1 MAIRTTAAGRF
12 AGARNLEIAAFI
24 ELAKFLPNRPTRMAI
39 VSSAQTGRSFVRE
52 RFVQPIAS
60 FVNTEAS
67 GAILLLAATV
77 VALAWANSPW
87 DGSYADFWHAH
98 LAVDFNLFRIDET
111 LGHLVNDGLMAIFF
125 FVVGLEIKREV
136 VRGEL
141 ASPRKAALPIAA
153 ALGGMVVPAIIYAA
167 WNAGGDG
174 AKGWAIPMATDI
186 AFAMGVLALLGKRAP
201 FSLKV
206 FLLAL
211 AIVDDLGAI
220 LVIAVFYAESV
231 SFEAGMWA
239 LILAATI
246 FGAGRAGLRSTD
258 IYVVLGIAFW
268 IAVYKTGVHAT
279 IAGVVLAML
288 TPARAFYSQR
298 AFESNAMDLLVSYRH
313 ARDRGDQEQAQQVL
327 SEIEELS
334 RDTEAPLDR
343 LEHQLHPWVSY
354 LIVPIFALANAGVS
368 LSGGLIADAAG
379 SPVTLG
385 IVFGLVAGKPL
396 GVVLAC
402 VLAVRLG
409 LAELPSNTHLGHII
423 GIGLVAGIG
432 FTVSLF
438 ITGLAF
444 SEQTLADEAR
454 IGILAASFVAG
465 VVGFVYL
472 WILPGEPE
480 QVLEPEGALLR
491 AE

>member
-1 MAIRTTAAGRF
+1 MT
-12 AGARNLEIAAFI
+12 
-24 ELAKFLPNRPTRMAI
+24 
-39 VSSAQTGRSFVRE
+39 SAPTGRSFVRE
-52 RFVQPIAS
+52 RFVQPVAA

-67 GAILLLAATV
+67 GAILLLAATL

-87 DGSYADFWHAH
+87 EGSYFDFWHAR
-98 LAVDFNLFRIDET
+98 LSADFNLFRIEET

-125 FVVGLEIKREV
+125 FVVGLEIKREL

-141 ASPRKAALPIAA
+141 ASPRKAALPVAA
-153 ALGGMVVPAIIYAA
+153 AVGGMVVPAIIYAA
-167 WNAGGDG
+167 WNVGGEG
-174 AKGWAIPMATDI
+174 AKGWGIPMATDI
-186 AFAMGVLALLGKRAP
+186 AFAMGVLALLGTRAP

-220 LVIAVFYAESV
+220 LVIALFYTESV
-231 SFEAGMWA
+231 SFEAGVWA
-239 LILAATI
+239 LILAAAI

-279 IAGVVLAML
+279 VAGVVLAML
-288 TPARAFYSQR
+288 TPARAFYPQR
-298 AFESNAMDLLVSYRH
+298 AFESNAMDLLVAYRH

-354 LIVPIFALANAGVS
+354 LIVPVFALANAGVV
-368 LSGGLIADAAG
+368 LSGGLIADAVE

-385 IVFGLVAGKPL
+385 IVLGLAVGKPL

-402 VLAVRLG
+402 LVAVRLG
-409 LAELPSNTHLGHII
+409 VAQLPSNTHFGHII

-444 SEQTLADEAR
+444 SEQALADEAR

-465 VVGFVYL
+465 VVGFAYL

-480 QVLEPEGALLR
+480 QALGSEGSLLQ

>member
-1 MAIRTTAAGRF
+1 MSTA
-12 AGARNLEIAAFI
+12 
-24 ELAKFLPNRPTRMAI
+24 PN
-39 VSSAQTGRSFVRE
+39 GRSFVSE
-52 RFVQPIAS
+52 RFVRPVAA

-77 VALAWANSPW
+77 AALAWANSPW
-87 DGSYADFWHAH
+87 DGSYVDFWHAR
-98 LAVDFNLFRIDET
+98 LSADFNLFRIDET

-125 FVVGLEIKREV
+125 FVVGLEIKREL

-141 ASPRKAALPIAA
+141 ASPRKAALPVAA
-153 ALGGMVVPAIIYAA
+153 ALGGMLLPAIIYSA

-174 AKGWAIPMATDI
+174 ARGWGIPMATDI
-186 AFAMGVLALLGKRAP
+186 AFAMGVLALLGTRAP

-220 LVIAVFYAESV
+220 FVIALFYTESV
-231 SFEAGMWA
+231 SFEAAAWA

-258 IYVVLGIAFW
+258 VYVVLGIAFW

-279 IAGVVLAML
+279 VAGVALAML
-288 TPARAFYSQR
+288 TPARPFYSQR

-313 ARDRGDQEQAQQVL
+313 ARDRGDHENAQQIL
-327 SEIEELS
+327 GEFEELS
-334 RDTEAPLDR
+334 RDTESPLDR

-354 LIVPIFALANAGVS
+354 AIVPIFALANAGVS
-368 LSGGLIADAAG
+368 LSGGLIADAVE

-385 IVFGLVAGKPL
+385 VVLGLVIGKPL
-396 GVVLAC
+396 GVVIAC
-402 VLAVRLG
+402 LLAVRLG
-409 LAELPSNTHLGHII
+409 LAQLPSNTHFGHIL

-444 SEQTLADEAR
+444 SDPSLADEAR

-465 VVGFVYL
+465 VIGFVYL

-480 QVLEPEGALLR
+480 RVPEPEGALLR